1 MLSGDG
7 LELVGGGLVSAGEQ
21 AVDNGDGEGVG
32 GVVGLGDGGE
42 SEVEFDHGLDLGL
55 VGLTITADGFFD
67 LVGSVFV
74 DGEVVLFGDQE
85 TDAAGLGD
93 GDAGGD
99 VLLEKELFN
108 GHYVGVVCVNDFVE

>member
-1 MLSGDG
+1 M
-7 LELVGGGLVSAGEQ
+7 
-21 AVDNGDGEGVG
+21 DNGNGEGVG

-42 SEVEFDHGLDLGL
+42 SEMELDHGLDLGF
-55 VGLTITADGFFD
+55 VGLAVAADGFFD

-85 TDAAGLGD
+85 ADAAGLGD

-99 VLLEKELFN
+99 VLLEKEFFN